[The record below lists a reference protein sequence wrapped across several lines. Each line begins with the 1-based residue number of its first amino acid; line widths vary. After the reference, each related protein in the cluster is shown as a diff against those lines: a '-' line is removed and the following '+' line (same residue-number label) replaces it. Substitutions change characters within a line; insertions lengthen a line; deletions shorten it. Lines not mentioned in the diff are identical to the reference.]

1 MFRFFRKMRNTLLSE
16 NKITRYVF
24 YVLGEIFLVVI
35 GILIALQVNNWNEN
49 RKSKTIE
56 KVILAQLK
64 KSLERDKWNLENN
77 ANLYHKSFKASS
89 WIIETYEREGEIT
102 NEIIDSI
109 PFTSPYVAFPSDL
122 AGYKQLESKGIEI
135 ISNENLR
142 MSILE
147 YYENTTKWILFI
159 LDKVENESNTING
172 DWLTN
177 NYHLTDSTSF
187 QKWAPNNRLALMAD
201 THTMDLMYNR
211 RTNSYIGSTGQKATA
226 QRVSSIID
234 SINSELNKD

>member
-1 MFRFFRKMRNTLLSE
+1 MRNTLLSE
-16 NKITRYVF
+16 NKITRYFF
-24 YVLGEIFLVVI
+24 YALGEIFLVVI

-49 RKSKTIE
+49 RKTKTIE
-56 KVILAQLK
+56 KVILTQLK

-77 ANLYHKSFKASS
+77 VNLYNKSFKASS
-89 WIIETYEREGEIT
+89 WIIETYEKEGEIS
-102 NEIIDSI
+102 NAIIDSI
-109 PFTSPYVAFPSDL
+109 PYTSPYVAFPSDL

-142 MSILE
+142 IRILE

-172 DWLTN
+172 DWITN
-177 NYHLTDSTSF
+177 HYHFIDTTSLY
-187 QKWAPNNRLALMAD
+187 KLAPNNRLALIAD
-201 THTMDLMYNR
+201 THTMDLVYNR
-211 RTNSYIGSTGQKATA
+211 RRNSYSGLSGHKAWA
-226 QRVSSIID
+226 EHVSVLID